1 MEEKTLEWRIHL
13 ERQGKKAIIG
23 MAVALIVIVVALGV
37 ALVKKYTPGKERL
50 TLSDYY
56 TVASDEA
63 IVILQGKTYE
73 KTAKIQDGL
82 VYLDLET
89 IQKFLNT
96 TLYYDGK
103 ENVLTVTT
111 PTEIIQAYANES
123 QYYSNKTK
131 VNVQA
136 PIVRTIDGK
145 PYLSVEF
152 VVQYSDFQ
160 YAYYTMP
167 NRLLLW
173 NEWVD
178 VLCYDAKKDTA
189 LRVNP
194 DIKSEIVD
202 DITKTEKLYYVD
214 ANGQEGRKFVKV
226 MTEDGLFGFV
236 KKSDLTDSY
245 YITLTSQYVEPEY
258 VHITRDEKIVLGW
271 HVVTNMQANN
281 YLENMVANNDVLTV
295 ISPTWFRLTGID
307 GSISSLASSEYVTKA
322 HALGLEV
329 WGLID
334 NFDPQ
339 VSSYEVLS
347 STVARERLVNA
358 LIAEAIK
365 YDLDG
370 LNIDFEELTLE
381 TGVHFVQFLKEL
393 SVKCRANGIVLSV
406 DNYVPFS
413 YTAYYDLK
421 TQGKVVDYVV
431 IMAYDE
437 HHSGSEQAGSVA
449 SIGYVEQ
456 AIKNTCEL
464 VPNAQIIMGM
474 PFYTRLWQEKTENGQ
489 TKVSSETKS
498 MYAAETEL
506 SRYGV
511 TAMWDETTKQY
522 YAEYEQGG
530 SVYKMWLEEEDSIRE
545 KLARISDAKLAGT
558 ALWRLELEK
567 DAVWDVIRD
576 YAN

>member
-1 MEEKTLEWRIHL
+1 
-13 ERQGKKAIIG
+13 
-23 MAVALIVIVVALGV
+23 MAAVLLVIAVALGV

-63 IVILQGKTYE
+63 VIILQGKTYE
-73 KTAKIQDGL
+73 KNAKVKDGL
-82 VYLDLET
+82 VYVDLNT
-89 IQKFLNT
+89 VQQFLNKE
-96 TLYYDGK
+96 LYYDAK
-103 ENVLTVTT
+103 ERVLTITT
-111 PTEIIQAYANES
+111 PTEIIQAYANET
-123 QYYSNKTK
+123 QYYNNKTK
-131 VNVQA
+131 VNVAA
-136 PIVRTIDGK
+136 PVVCSINGETYFSI
-145 PYLSVEF
+145 EF
-152 VVQYSDFQ
+152 ILQYSDFQ
-160 YAYYTMP
+160 YTYYTMP
-167 NRLLLW
+167 NRLLIW

-189 LRVNP
+189 LRLKP
-194 DIKSEIVD
+194 DIKSEIID

-214 ANGQEGRKFVKV
+214 ANGEEGRKFVKV

-245 YITLTSQYVEPEY
+245 YITLKSKYVEPEDA
-258 VHITRDEKIVLGW
+258 HITREENIVLGW
-271 HVVTNMQANN
+271 HVVTNMQANQ
-281 YLENMVANNDVLTV
+281 YLENIVADNEVLTV

-334 NFDPQ
+334 NFDKQ

-347 STVARERLVNA
+347 STAARERLVNA

-370 LNIDFEELTLE
+370 LNIDFEELTLD
-381 TGVHFVQFLKEL
+381 TGVHYVQFLKEL

-421 TQGKVVDYVV
+421 TQGKVVDYVI

-437 HHSGSEQAGSVA
+437 HHGDSQTAGSVA
-449 SIGYVEQ
+449 SINYVEQ

-474 PFYTRLWQEKTENGQ
+474 PFYTRLWQEKTENGEV
-489 TKVSSETKS
+489 KVSSETKS
-498 MYAAETEL
+498 MYAAESEL
-506 SRYGV
+506 SRNGV
-511 TAMWDETTKQY
+511 TAKWDETTKQY
-522 YAEYEQGG
+522 YAEYELGG
-530 SVYKMWLEEEDSIRE
+530 SVYKMWLEEEDSLRE
-545 KLARISDAKLAGT
+545 KLIRITEANLAGT

-567 DAVWDVIRD
+567 DEVWDVIQE
-576 YAN
+576 YMK

>member
-1 MEEKTLEWRIHL
+1 MEK
-13 ERQGKKAIIG
+13 QGKKAIIG
-23 MAVALIVIVVALGV
+23 IAVALIVIVVALGV
-37 ALVKKYTPGKERL
+37 ALVRKYTPGKERL

-73 KTAKIQDGL
+73 KNAKMKDGL
-82 VYLDLET
+82 VYVDLNT
-89 IQKFLNT
+89 VQKFLNKE
-96 TLYYDGK
+96 LYYDTK
-103 ENVLTVTT
+103 EQVLTVTT
-111 PTEIIQAYANES
+111 PTEIIQVYADES
-123 QYYSNKTK
+123 QYYNNKTK
-131 VNVQA
+131 VNLQA

-145 PYLSVEF
+145 PYFSVEF
-152 VVQYSDFQ
+152 LVQYSDFQ

-189 LRVNP
+189 LRVKP

-202 DITKTEKLYYVD
+202 DIVKAEKLYYVD
-214 ANGQEGRKFVKV
+214 ANGEEGRKFVKV

-245 YITLTSQYVEPEY
+245 YVTLKSEYVEPEY
-258 VHITRDEKIVLGW
+258 THITREEKIVLGW
-271 HVVTNMQANN
+271 HVVTNMQANQ
-281 YLENMVANNDVLTV
+281 YLENIVADNDVLTV
-295 ISPTWFRLTGID
+295 ISPTWFRLTGVD
-307 GSISSLASSEYVTKA
+307 GSISSLASSEYVKTA
-322 HALGLEV
+322 HTLGLEV

-334 NFDPQ
+334 NFDSQ

-347 STVARERLVNA
+347 STTARERLVNA

-365 YDLDG
+365 HNLDG

-381 TGVHFVQFLKEL
+381 TGVHYVQFLKEL

-437 HHSGSEQAGSVA
+437 HHSGSEKAGSVA
-449 SIGYVEQ
+449 SISYVEQ
-456 AIKNTCEL
+456 AINNTCEL
-464 VPNAQIIMGM
+464 VSNAQVIMGM

-522 YAEYEQGG
+522 YGEYEQGG
-530 SVYKMWLEEEDSIRE
+530 SVYKIWLEEEDSLRE
-545 KLARISDAKLAGT
+545 KLARIADAKLAGT

-576 YAN
+576 YANE

>member
-1 MEEKTLEWRIHL
+1 M
-13 ERQGKKAIIG
+13 
-23 MAVALIVIVVALGV
+23 
-37 ALVKKYTPGKERL
+37 
-50 TLSDYY
+50 
-56 TVASDEA
+56 
-63 IVILQGKTYE
+63 
-73 KTAKIQDGL
+73 
-82 VYLDLET
+82 
-89 IQKFLNT
+89 
-96 TLYYDGK
+96 
-103 ENVLTVTT
+103 
-111 PTEIIQAYANES
+111 
-123 QYYSNKTK
+123 
-131 VNVQA
+131 
-136 PIVRTIDGK
+136 
-145 PYLSVEF
+145 
-152 VVQYSDFQ
+152 
-160 YAYYTMP
+160 
-167 NRLLLW
+167 
-173 NEWVD
+173 
-178 VLCYDAKKDTA
+178 
-189 LRVNP
+189 
-194 DIKSEIVD
+194 
-202 DITKTEKLYYVD
+202 
-214 ANGQEGRKFVKV
+214 
-226 MTEDGLFGFV
+226 
-236 KKSDLTDSY
+236 
-245 YITLTSQYVEPEY
+245 
-258 VHITRDEKIVLGW
+258 
-271 HVVTNMQANN
+271 
-281 YLENMVANNDVLTV
+281 
-295 ISPTWFRLTGID
+295 
-307 GSISSLASSEYVTKA
+307 TKA

-347 STVARERLVNA
+347 STAARERLVNA

-365 YDLDG
+365 HDLDG

-381 TGVHFVQFLKEL
+381 TGVHYVQFLKEL

-437 HHSGSEQAGSVA
+437 HHGGSETAGSVA

-474 PFYTRLWQEKTENGQ
+474 PFYTRLWQEKTENGEV
-489 TKVSSETKS
+489 KVSSETKS

-530 SVYKMWLEEEDSIRE
+530 SVYKMWLEEEDSLRE
-545 KLARISDAKLAGT
+545 KLSRISEAKLAGT

-567 DAVWDVIRD
+567 DEVWDVIRE
-576 YAN
+576 YAK